1 MFERLVSFLQG
12 LPLGGPADTGLTEDD
27 PRVAATALLLHVM
40 DADGERSENEHSLLH
55 QALGK
60 RFGLEG
66 GELDAVLAAGEA
78 AEREA
83 VDLYAFTS
91 VLNRQ
96 LDEQH
101 RVLFIELMWQIVF
114 ADGEAHELEDNTVWR
129 VAELMG
135 VDRRV
140 RNELRSRADG
150 RTPTLEAMASAQ
162 AD

>member
-12 LPLGGPADTGLTEDD
+12 LPLGGHAETGVTEDD

-40 DADGERSENEHSLLH
+40 DADGVRSENEHSLLH

-66 GELDAVLAAGEA
+66 SELDAVLAAGEA

-91 VLNRQ
+91 VLNRK
-96 LDEQH
+96 LDEEH
-101 RVLFIELMWQIVF
+101 RTRFIELMWQIVF

-140 RNELRSRADG
+140 RTELRSRAGG
-150 RTPTLEAMASAQ
+150 RTPSLETLALNSA
-162 AD
+162 D

>member
-12 LPLGGPADTGLTEDD
+12 LPFGGTTNAGVTEDD

-40 DADGERSENEHSLLH
+40 DADGVRSENEHSLLH
-55 QALGK
+55 QALSK

-66 GELDAVLAAGEA
+66 SELDAVLAAGEE

-91 VLNRQ
+91 VLTRR
-96 LDEQH
+96 LDETQ
-101 RVLFIELMWQIVF
+101 RARFIELMWQIVF
-114 ADGEAHELEDNTVWR
+114 ADGEVHELEDNTVWR

-135 VDRRV
+135 VDSRTRT
-140 RNELRSRADG
+140 ELRTRAGG
-150 RTPTLEAMASAQ
+150 RTPRLDALALSQTE
-162 AD
+162 

>member
-12 LPLGGPADTGLTEDD
+12 LPLGGNAEAEVTEED

-40 DADGERSENEHSLLH
+40 DADGVRSDDERSLLH
-55 QALGK
+55 QALSK

-66 GELDAVLAAGEA
+66 SRLDAVLAAGEA
-78 AEREA
+78 AQREA

-91 VLNRQ
+91 VLKRQ
-96 LDEQH
+96 LDEQQ
-101 RVLFIELMWQIVF
+101 RVRFIELMWQIVF

-135 VDRRV
+135 VDGRV
-140 RNELRSRADG
+140 RTELRSRVGG
-150 RTPTLEAMASAQ
+150 RTPTLEASTLR
-162 AD
+162 